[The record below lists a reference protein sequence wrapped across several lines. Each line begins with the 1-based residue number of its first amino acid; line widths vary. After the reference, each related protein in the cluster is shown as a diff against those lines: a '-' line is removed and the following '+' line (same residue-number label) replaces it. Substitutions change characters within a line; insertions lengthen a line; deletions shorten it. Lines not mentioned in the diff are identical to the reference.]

1 MNEQEKKL
9 SELHNSLTNKLLERI
24 QDPEVKASDLNV
36 ARQFL
41 KDNGIECQ
49 PHENNAISRLA
60 QELPFSLEDVLE
72 ATNDTKN

>member
-1 MNEQEKKL
+1 MNDEEKKL
-9 SELHNSLTNKLLERI
+9 SELHNSLTNKLLERL

-49 PHENNAISRLA
+49 PIDNNSISRLA
-60 QELPFSLEDVLE
+60 QELPFALDDVLD
-72 ATNDTKN
+72 ASKDVKN